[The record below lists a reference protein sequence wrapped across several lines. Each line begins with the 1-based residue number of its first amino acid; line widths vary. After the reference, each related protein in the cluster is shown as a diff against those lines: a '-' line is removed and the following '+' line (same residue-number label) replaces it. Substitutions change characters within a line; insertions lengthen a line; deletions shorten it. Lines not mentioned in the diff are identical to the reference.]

1 MSVRKVLLILVAL
14 MSFSFPALAQS
25 RRLMG
30 GSAGG
35 RKYQFFYETFLDP
48 SMPELGS
55 MSGGTIGG
63 EGIIH
68 RFMTDPRQRVFFGYD
83 ISVDVLPQSNTY
95 RLTFNQ
101 LASES
106 VRQILGS
113 DAASWTQLPAPDWG
127 GPAVRTIQAGDVLG
141 LDLLTNNA
149 TGQKIVDYITVKK
162 PSSDPDW
169 RFIYETGTAQDF
181 RAEDAALE
189 LVSPQVNV
197 NEQPGVSASV
207 PGVNVYGAAVWFYL
221 PGQGRFAL
229 TLTPHP
235 EYGFVQAGE
244 VRGSTLSFTV
254 GNDTFNLVSSRRI
267 APGLRPFHLYV
278 LREPD
283 WKPDAAPKAEPDR
296 AKPQEKSSIWGSSD
310 TVDQLFGK

>member
-1 MSVRKVLLILVAL
+1 MKAARIAFSLAVFMAL
-14 MSFSFPALAQS
+14 SLPALAQS

-35 RKYQFFYETFLDP
+35 NKYQFFYETFLDP
-48 SMPELGS
+48 SMPELGN

-63 EGIIH
+63 DGIIH
-68 RFMTDPRQRVFFGYD
+68 RFMSDRRQRVFFGYD
-83 ISVDVLPQSNTY
+83 ISIDVLPQANTY

-101 LASES
+101 LESES
-106 VRQILGS
+106 VRQILGT
-113 DAASWTQLPAPDWG
+113 DAANWTQLPAPDWG

-181 RAEDAALE
+181 RAEDAAME
-189 LVSPQVNV
+189 LLNPQVSV
-197 NEQPGVSASV
+197 NGQSGASASV
-207 PGVNVYGAAVWFYL
+207 SGVSVYGTVVWFYL
-221 PGQGRFAL
+221 PDHGRFAL

-235 EYGFVQAGE
+235 ESGFVQAGE
-244 VRGSTLSFTV
+244 VRGSTLSFTS
-254 GNDTFNLVSSRRI
+254 GSDTFNLVSSRRI
-267 APGLRPFHLYV
+267 APGTRPFHLYV
-278 LREPD
+278 LHEPD
-283 WKPDAAPKAEPDR
+283 WRPDPTL
-296 AKPQEKSSIWGSSD
+296 KSVWGSSD

>member
-1 MSVRKVLLILVAL
+1 MSGRKIVLALIAF
-14 MSFSFPALAQS
+14 MSFSLPALAQS

-35 RKYQFFYETFLDP
+35 SKYQFFYETFLDP
-48 SMPELGS
+48 SMPELGN

-68 RFMTDPRQRVFFGYD
+68 RFMSDRRQRVFFGYD
-83 ISVDVLPQSNTY
+83 ISIDVLPQANTY

-169 RFIYETGTAQDF
+169 RFIYETGTARDF
-181 RAEDAALE
+181 HAEDAALE
-189 LVSPQVNV
+189 LLSPQVSV
-197 NEQPGVSASV
+197 NGQSGISASGVS
-207 PGVNVYGAAVWFYL
+207 VYGTAVWFYL

-229 TLTPHP
+229 TLAPHP
-235 EYGFVQAGE
+235 EYGFAQAGE
-244 VRGSTLSFTV
+244 VRGSTLSFTI
-254 GNDTFNLVSSRRI
+254 GSDTFNLVSARRI
-267 APGLRPFHLYV
+267 APGTRPFHLYV
-278 LREPD
+278 LHEPD
-283 WKPDAAPKAEPDR
+283 WQPDPTL
-296 AKPQEKSSIWGSSD
+296 KSVWGSSD

>member
-1 MSVRKVLLILVAL
+1 MKAARIAFSLAVFMAL
-14 MSFSFPALAQS
+14 SLPALAQS

-35 RKYQFFYETFLDP
+35 SKYQFFYETFLDP
-48 SMPELGS
+48 SMPELGN

-68 RFMTDPRQRVFFGYD
+68 RFMSDRRQRVFFGYD
-83 ISVDVLPQSNTY
+83 ISIDVLPQANTY

-101 LASES
+101 LESES
-106 VRQILGS
+106 VRQILGN
-113 DAASWTQLPAPDWG
+113 DA

-181 RAEDAALE
+181 RAEDAAME
-189 LVSPQVNV
+189 LLNPQVSV
-197 NEQPGVSASV
+197 NGQSGASASV
-207 PGVNVYGAAVWFYL
+207 SGVSVYGTVVWFYM
-221 PGQGRFAL
+221 PDHGRFAL
-229 TLTPHP
+229 TLMPHP
-235 EYGFVQAGE
+235 ESGFVQAGE
-244 VRGSTLSFTV
+244 VRGSTLSFTS
-254 GNDTFNLVSSRRI
+254 GSDTFNLVSSRRI
-267 APGLRPFHLYV
+267 APGTRPFHLYV
-278 LREPD
+278 LHEPD
-283 WKPDAAPKAEPDR
+283 WRPDPALKTV
-296 AKPQEKSSIWGSSD
+296 WGSSD